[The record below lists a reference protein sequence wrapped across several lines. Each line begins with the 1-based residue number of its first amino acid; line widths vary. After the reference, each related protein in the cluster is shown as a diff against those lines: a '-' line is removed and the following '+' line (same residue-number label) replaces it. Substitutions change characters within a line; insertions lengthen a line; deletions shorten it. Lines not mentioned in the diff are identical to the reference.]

1 MLQYTTTNF
10 VNTAGT
16 WSAEAGKKFRLNFGP
31 EFRIDDDH
39 KITSIYVNK
48 ASKAELA
55 SATVDVSGLDST
67 KRYRIA
73 VYIRISNNNASTY
86 ATNFTFKGKPLY
98 LGEFMG
104 GATGEEVAA
113 LCKKFCLAQYG
124 EDLISVSGSSTS
136 VTITAK
142 NQFQKFLTQD
152 NGYGVQLQVLD
163 KDNTAYADAS
173 ALTQPY
179 MYQPVDGKVTA
190 VCIGKEAFGDYTHML
205 KDLRLPTDE
214 NRHWYGIAVGDII
227 GGEPN
232 DDQPLQ
238 GTYYTQITVTYEAE
252 RGLGQGDVMGGLAK
266 SRTTHV
272 FFVADSTP
280 ADGMATSETTTPAA
294 GVAASFLTDL
304 KSVSTVTPTYV
315 EVPSSK

>member
-16 WSAEAGKKFRLNFGP
+16 WSTTDNKFRLNFGP

-39 KITSIYVNK
+39 KVTSISVNK

-55 SATVDVSGLDST
+55 SASVDVSGLDAS

-73 VYIRISNNNASTY
+73 VYIRISNNNASIY
-86 ATNFTFKGKPLY
+86 ATDYSFKGKPLY
-98 LGEFMG
+98 LGEFVG
-104 GATGEEVAA
+104 GKTAAEVVS
-113 LCKKFCLAQYG
+113 LCKKYCLAQYG
-124 EDLISVSGSSTS
+124 EDLLSIKASDGKV
-136 VTITAK
+136 VITAK

-163 KDNTAYADAS
+163 KDTTPYSDADA
-173 ALTQPY
+173 LVQPY
-179 MYQPVDGKVTA
+179 VFKPVDGKVTA
-190 VCIGKEAFGDYTHML
+190 VCVGKEAFGDYTHAL
-205 KDLRLPTDE
+205 KDLRLPTCE
-214 NRHWYGIAVGDII
+214 NRYWYGIAVGDLM

-232 DDQPLQ
+232 DDQPVQ

-252 RGLGQGDVMGGLAK
+252 RGLGNGDVMGGLAK

-272 FFVADSTP
+272 FYVADSKP
-280 ADGMATSETTTPAA
+280 AENVATGATTPAA
-294 GVAASFLTDL
+294 GIAETFLTDL
-304 KSVSTVTPTYV
+304 EAATGVTSKYV
-315 EVPSSK
+315 EVPTSKI